1 MCKRQLAKH
10 YHDQSAE
17 QLPSP
22 VIGQSVRVNA
32 HSQQSRSGWKPGV
45 ILENIAPRS
54 YLVEVNGRTYRRNRV
69 HLRDAVQS
77 QTDSL
82 PVQEPDPAQTP
93 GLPENKPA
101 NNDHDLASNQPLLR
115 KVPATSTSSNTVT
128 PSPSSN
134 VAQTRSGRS
143 HVVQEKMW
151 GRDKFLQKWYK
162 RERSRTVV
170 YKTSVSHFVVKNTKV
185 KDTWEGKF
193 KRILSFLLVYERRL
207 FFTNFSFEE
216 FEIFLTAHQSAWPV
230 LKRSQAAKQ
239 RIFRY
244 ILYFTVKKLRFHKDI
259 MY

>member
-1 MCKRQLAKH
+1 MKSIISKANKQGTDVWKAILEWRNSPTPSQGSSPVQRLATQNKIKESLYKPEVQAAVTAQVMCKRQLAKH
-10 YHDQSAE
+10 YHDQSAK

-32 HSQQSRSGWKPGV
+32 HSQQPRSDWKPRI

-54 YLVEVNGRTYRRNRV
+54 YLVEVNERTYRRNRV

-134 VAQTRSGRS
+134 VTQTRSGRS
-143 HVVQEKMW
+143 HVVQ
-151 GRDKFLQKWYK
+151 
-162 RERSRTVV
+162 
-170 YKTSVSHFVVKNTKV
+170 
-185 KDTWEGKF
+185 
-193 KRILSFLLVYERRL
+193 
-207 FFTNFSFEE
+207 
-216 FEIFLTAHQSAWPV
+216 
-230 LKRSQAAKQ
+230 AK
-239 RIFRY
+239 I
-244 ILYFTVKKLRFHKDI
+244 
-259 MY
+259 